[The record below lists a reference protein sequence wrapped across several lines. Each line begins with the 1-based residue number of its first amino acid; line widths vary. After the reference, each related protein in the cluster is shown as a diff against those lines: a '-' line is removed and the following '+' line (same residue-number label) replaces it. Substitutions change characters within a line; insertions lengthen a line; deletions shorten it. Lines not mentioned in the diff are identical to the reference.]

1 MKEVWIRAAVY
12 AALAALLAE
21 IALLEAEHF
30 AAHERF
36 SEGRYV
42 ELTQSAILALLAVIM
57 AIGDRRHP
65 DSRPLFRCMAIG
77 FLILFIR
84 ENDQPLEL
92 FLPHGAWKW
101 PAALLAA
108 WLLAEVSR
116 HWQALV
122 AAIRERADTLAFGVL
137 LAGFATL
144 VFSRFFGRGTFWRAV
159 MEERYWRPI
168 KNAAE
173 EGVELFALGIIFAGG
188 VELLLRERRR
198 REA

>member
-84 ENDQPLEL
+84 ENDQ
-92 FLPHGAWKW
+92 
-101 PAALLAA
+101 
-108 WLLAEVSR
+108 
-116 HWQALV
+116 QALV